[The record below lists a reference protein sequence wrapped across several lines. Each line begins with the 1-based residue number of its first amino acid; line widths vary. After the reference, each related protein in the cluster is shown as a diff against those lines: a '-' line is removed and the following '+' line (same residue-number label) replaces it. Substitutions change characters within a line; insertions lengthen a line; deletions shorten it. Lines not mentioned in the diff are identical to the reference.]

1 MYLSISVSALALF
14 SLASAQLANY
24 GGFTAKNPSDAKT
37 VASIHNV
44 LALFNYALDA
54 KNTDALRD
62 VFTDNVTARVAPTP
76 TNNLDSLIKFYNGTA
91 LANVMTQH
99 TVHTIFVYDLAPMS
113 AKSISYANTLYFG
126 LISQGQSFARDVDT
140 FYERYDD
147 IWAKQ
152 RHGQWKITDRS
163 VNIYVSL
170 GSSSGSRTIQ
180 RRPLTAS
187 EGPNWEFG
195 SGPAHIAHVQ
205 YDKSILRDDFQ
216 PSMLQDYSA
225 AKENSY
231 LKHE

>member
-54 KNTDALRD
+54 KDTDAFRD
-62 VFTDNVTARVAPTP
+62 VFTDNATARVAPTP

-91 LANVMTQH
+91 LGNVMTQH

-126 LISQGQSFARDVDT
+126 PISQGQSFASDVDT

-147 IWAKQ
+147 VWAKQ

-170 GSSSGSRTIQ
+170 GSSSGSRTVQ
-180 RRPLTAS
+180 RRPLNAS

-205 YDKSILRDDFQ
+205 YNKSIFRDDFQ
-216 PSMLQDYSA
+216 PPMLQDYSA
-225 AKENSY
+225 AKANSY
-231 LKHE
+231 LKHK